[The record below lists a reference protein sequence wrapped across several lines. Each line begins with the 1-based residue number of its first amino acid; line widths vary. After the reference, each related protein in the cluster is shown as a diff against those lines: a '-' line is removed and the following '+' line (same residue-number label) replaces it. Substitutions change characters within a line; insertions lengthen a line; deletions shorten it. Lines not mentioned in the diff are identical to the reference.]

1 MSDSCFIY
9 FLWAPL
15 PHRCTHSLT
24 TSKLL
29 HSSYCPSILLFL
41 LLSQP
46 EYQPLLSVSPT
57 PLPCLCSA
65 NLAYLPVQLYWRNSQ
80 KLYCIS
86 SLIPSMSSA
95 SPCSLCKRPISW
107 GIASSYL
114 SCPDQLSSLS
124 KSLQLCP
131 VPTFLCLE
139 SLEISRRRVLTLLLV
154 LMSPWSTLSAPCLE
168 GPEAMGKAGSS
179 PEQLDTARGCL
190 SFSWAEAMAWFTSM
204 VPGALLLIL
213 GARGDSLKA
222 AGSHVFQG
230 CAQT

>member
-1 MSDSCFIY
+1 MGGFKRHCSIAQVAAFPLPFNLAILKFMSDSCFIY

-29 HSSYCPSILLFL
+29 HSNYCPSILLFL

-95 SPCSLCKRPISW
+95 SPCSLCKIPISW

-114 SCPDQLSSLS
+114 SCPDQLSSLI
-124 KSLQLCP
+124 LQLCP

-139 SLEISRRRVLTLLLV
+139 SLEGEC
-154 LMSPWSTLSAPCLE
+154 WPC
-168 GPEAMGKAGSS
+168 
-179 PEQLDTARGCL
+179 
-190 SFSWAEAMAWFTSM
+190 SWCWCHHGAHCPLPAL
-204 VPGALLLIL
+204 GALRLW
-213 GARGDSLKA
+213 GKQEA
-222 AGSHVFQG
+222 AQCS
-230 CAQT
+230 